1 MMKKIRTAGAA
12 AAALLAVYMLSG
24 CADAIKDGTKAL
36 KEGRY
41 EEAQELFQEAAGD
54 ADDKTAAEAY
64 RGLGM
69 AYYEQEE
76 YTSALEAF
84 QTALDKGGEQ
94 TVQIY
99 NLMGICGMKTSDYGS
114 ALGYFQS
121 GLAMADTSA
130 GEDTDAGLIQ
140 EMRYNEIVCYEQTA
154 DWESAK
160 QKISEYLAD
169 YPGDETAEKE
179 AEFLETR

>member
-1 MMKKIRTAGAA
+1 
-12 AAALLAVYMLSG
+12 
-24 CADAIKDGTKAL
+24 
-36 KEGRY
+36 
-41 EEAQELFQEAAGD
+41 
-54 ADDKTAAEAY
+54 
-64 RGLGM
+64 
-69 AYYEQEE
+69 
-76 YTSALEAF
+76 
-84 QTALDKGGEQ
+84 
-94 TVQIY
+94 
-99 NLMGICGMKTSDYGS
+99 MGICGMKTSDYGS

-121 GLAMADTSA
+121 GLAMAETSE